1 MKSQTTVQGNGH
13 RDTIVRLAKAVP
25 ERRVNAPLRAA
36 YVLSG
41 AIAVLMIASSALG
54 LFVHGLYR
62 DTAWGREAVRGGDLV
77 TLVVVAPL
85 LIATLIFAVRGSARA
100 QPVLLGLLVYS
111 AYDYAYYVF
120 GAAFN
125 DVFLLHIALFSA
137 SVFGLACALAGV
149 DAEAIR
155 DRLRADTAARW
166 IGAMLVVVGALQGLL
181 WGFLIVRYAVTGEL
195 LHDIPVAGQ
204 HLVFALDLGLLMPTL
219 VLAGILLFR
228 RTAFGYTL
236 GAAMALM
243 GAAYQLNLM
252 AGGVF
257 QANADVPGTKAFPP
271 EGILL
276 TALFVVAAA
285 ILLWPRKEVP
295 ALQPP
300 VT

>member
-1 MKSQTTVQGNGH
+1 MKGQTTVEGNGH
-13 RDTIVRLAKAVP
+13 RDTIVRLAQVVP
-25 ERRVNAPLRAA
+25 ERRVNASLRAA

-111 AYDYAYYVF
+111 AYNYAYYVF

-155 DRLRADTAARW
+155 SRLRADTAARW

-181 WGFLIVRYAVTGEL
+181 WGVLIVRYAVTGEL

>member
-1 MKSQTTVQGNGH
+1 MVEVNGH
-13 RDTIVRLAKAVP
+13 HDTIVKLADMALPK
-25 ERRVNAPLRAA
+25 RRANAPSRAA

-41 AIAVLMIASSALG
+41 VIAVLMIASSALG
-54 LFVHGLYR
+54 LFVHDLYR
-62 DTAWGREAVRGGDLV
+62 DTAWGREAIRGGDLV

-85 LIATLIFAVRGSARA
+85 LIAALIIAVRGSVRA

-111 AYDYAYYVF
+111 VYDYAYYVF
-120 GAAFN
+120 GAVFN

-137 SVFGLACALAGV
+137 SVFALACALAGM

-166 IGAMLVVVGALQGLL
+166 IGAMMAVVGALQGLL
-181 WGFLIVRYAVTGEL
+181 WGFLIVRYAMTGEL

-204 HLVFALDLGLLMPTL
+204 HLVFALDLGLLIPTL
-219 VLAGILLFR
+219 ILAGILLFR
-228 RTAFGYTL
+228 RTAFGYML
-236 GAAMALM
+236 GAAIALM
-243 GAAYQLNLM
+243 AATYQLNLM

-276 TALFVVAAA
+276 TAVFVVAAA
-285 ILLWPRKEVP
+285 ILFWPRKQGR
-295 ALQPP
+295 ALESAER
-300 VT
+300 V